1 MCVIFYADTDR
12 PTPEMVEQAFDTNPD
27 GGGVAWRD
35 NGYVKWKKGL
45 KLAEMQDLVA
55 SLPLPLVAHF
65 RIPSCGGKYD
75 VLCHP
80 FPIDKRV
87 SLDLEGQTK
96 GYVLFHNGHWGKWKD
111 TTLDAAAKRGN
122 LPIGR
127 WSDSRAMAWMAS
139 IYGLGILE
147 LIDEK
152 AVVFGPNDYEIF
164 PGTGFSVVNGVWVSN
179 THWQFRRTRLANGQG
194 SYYERLP
201 EVYRRDAEKS
211 KTIADLEAA
220 PKTIIDGEVVKS
232 ESLVKVSAGEPG
244 GALTQLPF
252 VPQPH
257 RGAAVMSVT
266 MAKKLFEEG
275 NLSKK
280 KYKKIRKHWERAW
293 AKEMKGTTVLH

>member
-1 MCVIFYADTDR
+1 
-12 PTPEMVEQAFDTNPD
+12 MVDQAYDANPD

-35 NGYVKWKKGL
+35 NGFVKWKKAL
-45 KLAEMQDLVA
+45 KLSEMQDLIA

-75 VLCHP
+75 ALCHP
-80 FPIDKRV
+80 FPIEKRV

-96 GYVLFHNGHWGKWKD
+96 GYVLFHNGHWGKWKE
-111 TTLDAAAKRGN
+111 TAMETAAKRGN

-127 WSDSRAMAWMAS
+127 WSDSRVMAWIAS

-179 THWQFRRTRLANGQG
+179 THWQFRRTRTTAGEG

-201 EVYRRDAEKS
+201 AAYRRESVEAKP
-211 KTIADLEAA
+211 IAALSAA
-220 PKTIIDGEVVKS
+220 HRTIIDGEVVTPK
-232 ESLVKVSAGEPG
+232 EALVKVGGEPG
-244 GALTQLPF
+244 GALAKLPF
-252 VPQPH
+252 VQPTFK
-257 RGAAVMSVT
+257 GTVMTVP
-266 MAKKLFEEG
+266 MAKKMCEEG
-275 NLSKK
+275 TLSKK
-280 KYKKIRKHWERAW
+280 KYKKIRKYWERIW
-293 AKEMKGTTVLH
+293 AKDMKSTTVLH